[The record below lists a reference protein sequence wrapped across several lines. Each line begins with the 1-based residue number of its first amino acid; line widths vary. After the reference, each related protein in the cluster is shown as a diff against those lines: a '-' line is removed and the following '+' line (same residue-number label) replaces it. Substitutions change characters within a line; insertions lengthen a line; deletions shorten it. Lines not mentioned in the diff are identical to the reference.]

1 MNPVAW
7 TLIGTVKKREPS
19 GSHPAFAGGIMT
31 DRSEVALRPQRR
43 QDDRRPARRG
53 GRRKS
58 DREPNRG
65 WIPALV
71 IASVIAGLDWMT
83 KWLVT
88 LTVPLGDLVEVVG
101 GRVALWHVRNDAM
114 ILGLYSNLPLESR
127 KVIAVIA
134 GLLGVVLLFEVVSRG
149 HRLPSRRQPWVW
161 LFAGLALGGMLGN
174 LGERAIHWG
183 VTDFLSFR
191 WGELWLPPGNI
202 ADLALFLSIPVAAV
216 VIHFELLA
224 RAGRAS
230 ERAGA
235 EPQAEVALGR
245 HGTERATG

>member
-1 MNPVAW
+1 
-7 TLIGTVKKREPS
+7 
-19 GSHPAFAGGIMT
+19 MT
-31 DRSEVALRPQRR
+31 DRSGMALRPQRR
-43 QDDRRPARRG
+43 QGDRRAGRGG
-53 GRRKS
+53 GRRRS

-71 IASVIAGLDWMT
+71 IASVVAGLDWGT

-88 LTVPLGDLVEVVG
+88 LTVPLGDLVEVLD
-101 GRVALWHVRNDAM
+101 GRIALWHVRNDAM
-114 ILGLYSNLPLESR
+114 ILGLYSSLPLESR
-127 KVIAVIA
+127 KLIAVLA

-149 HRLPSRRQPWVW
+149 HRLPARRQPWVW
-161 LFAGLALGGMLGN
+161 LFVGLALGGMLGN

-191 WGELWLPPGNI
+191 WGGLWLPPGNI

-216 VIHFELLA
+216 VIHFELVA
-224 RAGRAS
+224 RAGRSS
-230 ERAGA
+230 ERAGL

-245 HGTERATG
+245 RDAGQATG

>member
-1 MNPVAW
+1 M
-7 TLIGTVKKREPS
+7 
-19 GSHPAFAGGIMT
+19 M
-31 DRSEVALRPQRR
+31 DRSKVALRLQKRL
-43 QDDRRPARRG
+43 QGDRRAGRGG

-65 WIPALV
+65 WLPALV
-71 IASVIAGLDWMT
+71 IACCIAALDWGT

-88 LTVPLGDLVEVVG
+88 LTVPLGDLVEVLG

-114 ILGLYSNLPLESR
+114 ILGLYSSLPLESR
-127 KVIAVIA
+127 KVIAVLA

-149 HRLPSRRQPWVW
+149 HRLPARRQPWVW
-161 LFAGLALGGMLGN
+161 LFVGLALGGMLGN
-174 LGERAIHWG
+174 LGERAVHWG

-191 WGELWLPPGNI
+191 WGGLWLPPGNI

-216 VIHFELLA
+216 VTHFELVA

-230 ERAGA
+230 DRAGR
-235 EPQAEVALGR
+235 ESQAEVALGHR
-245 HGTERATG
+245 DAGPATG